1 MRAPDSAPPSALHSL
16 LTPSELSTADAHNAC
31 TSYVLQRM
39 PRLRRAI
46 WWLPGPKREPLIALM
61 AWHLLLQESSDQ
73 GRLPGELM
81 GWRAVLSECY
91 GQQPKRTLARA
102 LRPPLRDF
110 DWPQDLF
117 QGALEAHAEL
127 DRIGSFET
135 RTDLL
140 KQARRQSRGTAW
152 MLLSVVG
159 KRSERCD
166 ILADALACALQL
178 IHWLEQ
184 LPNCL
189 ERGYLPL
196 AIEDLSRHGLNILS
210 LPKETGSPRA
220 QALLASQISWA
231 RELLAKGW
239 PLALEIGP
247 YQGRLLSFVL
257 RQQAARLGAMEA
269 SQWSLFAAPEP
280 AGWTRILSCLC
291 VSLATRAAPPF

>member
-1 MRAPDSAPPSALHSL
+1 MHSL
-16 LTPSELSTADAHNAC
+16 LSPSDLPAAEAQVAC
-31 TSYVLQRM
+31 NHYVLQRL
-39 PRLRRAI
+39 PRLRHAT
-46 WWLPGPKREPLIALM
+46 WWLPAPKRDPLIALL

-73 GRLPGELM
+73 GRLAGELM

-91 GQQPKRTLARA
+91 ARQPKRILARA
-102 LRPPLRDF
+102 LHPHIHQF
-110 DWPQDLF
+110 QWPEELLLP
-117 QGALEAHAEL
+117 ALEAQAEL

-159 KRSERCD
+159 KRTERCE

-184 LPNCL
+184 MPSCL

-196 AIEDLSRHGLNILS
+196 AIEDLSRYGLNILS
-210 LPKETGSPRA
+210 LPQESGGPKA
-220 QALLASQISWA
+220 QALVASQISWV
-231 RELLAKGW
+231 RELFAKGW
-239 PLALEIGP
+239 PLVQELGP
-247 YQGRLLSFVL
+247 YQGRLLAFVM

-269 SQWSLFAAPEP
+269 SQWSLFAAPRA

-291 VSLATRAAPPF
+291 MSFATRAAPPFDQRNPR